1 MGALGYLYRR
11 TFINR
16 IKTALKKPVTYV
28 YLVFILIYLVAV
40 PFSFKVL
47 IDEYG
52 GASPGGMAIVLT
64 VFGFWMLPTNL
75 ISYAKRKGLTYRNC
89 DIHFLFPSP
98 IGPKQVLLF
107 AHVKTLLVQIII
119 NLVVAILGGLLF
131 HVEFWKMV
139 VYFFFAIVIENLLE
153 GSIMMFVY
161 GSESLTEGQRK
172 WIVRLS
178 YALILAFFVMALYT
192 YFTEGLSMESVVGF
206 LHSDMV
212 QMVPITGWYIAVIH
226 LLFMGP
232 TVVNVIGTILY
243 AVFTV
248 VMVTVVIKM
257 KCTGEYYE
265 DAIKFAEDYEEALK
279 ISKEGGTAV
288 RIGKKQK
295 FGKATVAWKGAG
307 AKALFHRQ
315 LLEYKKSKFFIF
327 DVGTL
332 VSLLAGAII
341 AYLYISEGGFGFDE
355 GAEILG
361 EFILPGV
368 AAYIIFI
375 FSTMN
380 GKWAKE
386 LKSPYTYLIPD
397 SAFKKLMYATAMQ
410 HVQSLINACLLM
422 IPGSVVMGIS
432 PVVVVLSIVFYVLL
446 SANKL
451 YALAVAEIV
460 AGNVLGTTGKQLLQL
475 FIQGIAITTGILGAV
490 LGYSIGGL
498 LLAYVLM
505 DVFLLLFTGIFAVI
519 SALNFERLET
529 A

>member
-1 MGALGYLYRR
+1 MGAIGYLYRR
-11 TFINR
+11 TLVNR
-16 IKTALKKPVTYV
+16 IKKALKKPLTYV
-28 YLVFILIYLVAV
+28 YLVFVLFYLVVV

-47 IDEYG
+47 MDEYG
-52 GASPGGMAIVLT
+52 GASPGGMAVVLT
-64 VFGFWMLPTNL
+64 VFGFWLLPTNL
-75 ISYAKRKGLTYRNC
+75 ISYAKRKGLTYRNS

-98 IGPKQVLLF
+98 VNPKQVLLY
-107 AHVKTLLVQIII
+107 AHIKTLLLQVII
-119 NLVVAILGGLLF
+119 NLVVAIGGALLF
-131 HVEFWKMV
+131 HVEFWRMAI
-139 VYFFFAIVIENLLE
+139 YFFFALVIENLLE

-161 GSESLTEGQRK
+161 GSEALSEKQRK

-178 YALILAFFVMALYT
+178 YALILAFVLMAFYT
-192 YFTEGLSMESVVGF
+192 YLTQGLSMESVVGF

-232 TVVNVIGTILY
+232 TVVNVIGTVLY
-243 AVFTV
+243 AVFTA
-248 VMVTVVIKM
+248 VMVTVVIRM

-265 DAIKFAEDYEEALK
+265 DAIKFAEDYEEALQK
-279 ISKEGGTAV
+279 SKEGGTSV
-288 RIGKKQK
+288 RVGKKQK
-295 FGKATVAWKGAG
+295 FGKASVIWKGTG

-315 LLEYKKSKFFIF
+315 LLEYKKSRFFIF
-327 DVGTL
+327 DASTL
-332 VSLLAGAII
+332 VALLAGIGVV
-341 AYLYISEGGFGFDE
+341 YFYVSEGGFTGDE
-355 GAEILG
+355 AILG
-361 EFILPGV
+361 EFILPGI

-397 SAFKKLMYATAMQ
+397 SPFKKLMNATALQ
-410 HVQSLINACLLM
+410 HVQSLVNACLLM
-422 IPGSVVMGIS
+422 IPGSVVMGVS
-432 PVVVVLSIVFYVLL
+432 PVIVVLSIVFYVLL

-460 AGNVLGTTGKQLLQL
+460 AGNVLGITGKQLLQL
-475 FIQGIAITTGILGAV
+475 FIQGIAISTGILGAV

-498 LLAYVLM
+498 MLAYVLM